1 LNNLHLKLPDW
12 LAGMVRMNEW
22 DDDEMSHDLLVALRD
37 IAGDDAL
44 AVLNHFLNSNTEHVL
59 EKSEL
64 FLM

>member
-1 LNNLHLKLPDW
+1 
-12 LAGMVRMNEW
+12 MVRMNEW

-64 FLM
+64 IF